1 MALILMKI
9 GVKKMKQKINN
20 IMNLMDSIEYGFKDE
35 NGENI
40 INANPQKWD
49 DEFYKFYYLQTPDE
63 LLKSKC
69 GVCWDQV
76 ELERKLF
83 QDNNIK
89 FKTYFIYIV
98 DNDMLPSHT
107 FLTYEN
113 NNKHYWFEHSCA
125 AYKGIHEYESE
136 LELLLDVKK
145 TFINEYSYV
154 SENCFLYIYEY
165 QKPKKHITCDEFYKY
180 IETQKLIKTNK
191 PLYFYHLVNKDVD
204 MNKGI
209 ISLQYMYDN
218 KMYDLFDKNVEKYKD
233 RILNDWNIEKY
244 KGKSNLV
251 REEYIDALNI
261 FRGKYGTN
269 YIYFFRYPP
278 YKKLGNKINE
288 IAKYKD
294 IYRVNIN
301 DEEIQKLITD
311 IFYGYDMSNSDNNLL
326 DKKWYETISQKE
338 YFSKYDDNL
347 SMNFST
353 LNHISISFKNGN
365 CPLDFLEK
373 VDWR

>member
-1 MALILMKI
+1 MKI
-9 GVKKMKQKINN
+9 EEKIKL
-20 IMNLMDSIEYGFKDE
+20 IMNLLDSIEYGFKDE

-40 INANPQKWD
+40 INANPEKWD
-49 DEFYKFYYLQTPDE
+49 NEFSKFYYLQNPDE

-98 DNDMLPSHT
+98 NNDILPSHT

-113 NNKHYWFEHSCA
+113 NNKHYWFEHSWG
-125 AYKGIHEYESE
+125 AYKGVHEYESE

-145 TFINEYSYV
+145 IFMNEHSYV
-154 SENCFLYIYEY
+154 SENYFLYIYEY
-165 QKPKKHITCDEFYKY
+165 QKPKKHINCDEFYEY
-180 IETQKLIKTNK
+180 IETQKLIKINK
-191 PLYFYHLVNKDVD
+191 PLYFYHLVNKDAD

-209 ISLQYMYDN
+209 ISLQYMYDH
-218 KMYDLFDKNVEKYKD
+218 KMYDLFDKNALKYKE

-244 KGKSNLV
+244 KGKSNLT

-294 IYRVNIN
+294 IYRININ
-301 DEEIQKLITD
+301 DEEVQKSITD
-311 IFYGYDMSNSDNNLL
+311 IFYGYDMSNSNNKLL
-326 DKKWYETISQKE
+326 NKKYYENISKKE
-338 YFSKYDDNL
+338 YFSKYDDNIK
-347 SMNFST
+347 MNFSK
-353 LNHISISFKNGN
+353 LNHISISFKDGY
-365 CPLDFLEK
+365 CLKEFLEK
-373 VDWR
+373 VNWSEN

>member
-1 MALILMKI
+1 M
-9 GVKKMKQKINN
+9 
-20 IMNLMDSIEYGFKDE
+20 
-35 NGENI
+35 
-40 INANPQKWD
+40 
-49 DEFYKFYYLQTPDE
+49 
-63 LLKSKC
+63 
-69 GVCWDQV
+69 
-76 ELERKLF
+76 
-83 QDNNIK
+83 
-89 FKTYFIYIV
+89 
-98 DNDMLPSHT
+98 
-107 FLTYEN
+107 
-113 NNKHYWFEHSCA
+113 
-125 AYKGIHEYESE
+125 
-136 LELLLDVKK
+136 
-145 TFINEYSYV
+145 
-154 SENCFLYIYEY
+154 
-165 QKPKKHITCDEFYKY
+165 
-180 IETQKLIKTNK
+180 IKTNK

-204 MNKGI
+204 MSKGI

-244 KGKSNLV
+244 KGKSNLT

-261 FRGKYGTN
+261 FREKYGTN

-288 IAKYKD
+288 IEKYKD
-294 IYRVNIN
+294 IYRININ
-301 DEEIQKLITD
+301 DEKIQKSITD
-311 IFYGYDMSNSDNNLL
+311 IFYGYDMSDSNNRLL